1 MPRMP
6 QKRKLVLGTN
16 LTLAAAVRAKP
27 KPPSPPIV
35 IETENYRMRSLRATD
50 AGPSLREWLKDSD
63 MIEGLNI
70 AAIDW
75 TADRLQNF
83 ILSFDNK
90 RKYMVGIFDK
100 SNDLL
105 IGFYTI
111 DVNALHNT
119 AQMTA
124 GIGNKEYWGRNIF
137 AETAKP
143 LIGHLFA
150 QRNVDKVTARVIS
163 SNRRMFFN
171 FMNSKRFYLEARL
184 REEILSPSGKRLDVF
199 SFAAL
204 KSSEVAAPEPAAKRE
219 RRQPSHWRRPLRQ
232 CRALQRSR

>member
-1 MPRMP
+1 MPR
-6 QKRKLVLGTN
+6 G
-16 LTLAAAVRAKP
+16 KP
-27 KPPSPPIV
+27 PPTPPSPPIV
-35 IETENYRMRSLRATD
+35 LETENYRMRSLRATD
-50 AGPSLREWLKDSD
+50 AGPSLREWLKDRD

-70 AAIDW
+70 ASIDW
-75 TADRLQNF
+75 TADRLQKF

-90 RKYMVGIFDK
+90 RKYIVGIFDK

-111 DVNALHNT
+111 DVNAMHNT

-124 GIGNKEYWGRNIF
+124 GIGNKEYWGKNIF
-137 AETAKP
+137 GETARP
-143 LIGHLFA
+143 LLGHLFG
-150 QRNVDKVTARVIS
+150 QRNIDKVTARVIS

-184 REEILSPSGKRLDVF
+184 REEILSPAGKRLDVF

-204 KSSEVAAPEPAAKRE
+204 RSSETAASEPVAERGTRE
-219 RRQPSHWRRPLRQ
+219 RT
-232 CRALQRSR
+232 